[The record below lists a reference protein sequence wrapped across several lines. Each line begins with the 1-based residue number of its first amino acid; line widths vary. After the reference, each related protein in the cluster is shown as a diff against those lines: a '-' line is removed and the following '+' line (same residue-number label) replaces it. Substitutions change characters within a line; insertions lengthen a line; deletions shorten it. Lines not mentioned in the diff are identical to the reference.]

1 MNAMYWMIPVA
12 LLILSVS
19 IAVVLV
25 KKGMKP
31 RKALSIHFLSL
42 AAIVAVSVAMPLF
55 GTAAPAEDSG
65 ANTAAAEQAEQQEE
79 TTAPADNGLKYI
91 GAALAVGL
99 AGIGGGI
106 AVASGASAAIGATA
120 EDPKNFGKSIIF
132 VALGEGFGLYGLLIA
147 ILCLVLQ

>member
-12 LLILSVS
+12 LLILSVA

-42 AAIVAVSVAMPLF
+42 VAIVAVSVAMPLF

-65 ANTAAAEQAEQQEE
+65 ANTAAAEQQEE
-79 TTAPADNGLKYI
+79 AAAPADNGLKYI

>member
-12 LLILSVS
+12 LLILSVA

-65 ANTAAAEQAEQQEE
+65 ANTAAAEQQEE
-79 TTAPADNGLKYI
+79 TAAPADNGLKYI